1 MIVNEK
7 KLEQF
12 FKKLP
17 IHSVYYF
24 YSTEL
29 YLVNKAAKMLLTALS
44 EEDSEPPTVL
54 AGPAPSVE
62 EIVLAAGTIS
72 FFGNKRIVEMPLVQ
86 PSAFSEKDFKEFCQV
101 LESTENAIFV
111 LTSTF
116 EDTKA
121 MGTKRA
127 KTLIQAI
134 EKIGIAMEIAPL
146 GSSELVQFVMDTA
159 KELDTSIDKNVAQI
173 LLDRCGTDLF
183 LLKEEIQKLA
193 AASGYTTITGQLV
206 SDMAVRNIEADVF
219 EMVRMV
225 QSGKQLQAFERLQQ
239 LLFQQNDPIAI
250 AGALSS
256 SYIDM
261 YRVKCGQ
268 KVGRNYT
275 QVHKD
280 FAYKGSDWRLKKAS
294 QTASTL
300 KIEQLEEIL
309 RILLELDTNLKR
321 SPIEESILLETA
333 LTQII
338 QAERK
343 Y

>member
-29 YLVNKAAKMLLTALS
+29 YLVDKAAKMLLTALS

-121 MGTKRA
+121 MGTKHA

-159 KELDTSIDKNVAQI
+159 KELDTSIDKNVAQT

-193 AASGYTTITGQLV
+193 AASGYTTITGHLV

-261 YRVKCGQ
+261 YRVKCGK